1 MRPGSR
7 DRRHG
12 MLITGREL
20 AELKR
25 FTFDM
30 AESFGLDR
38 RIERY
43 RGTRPIGLYRWD
55 LECLEMVT
63 EDALND
69 RSAYP
74 EKAGPG
80 YEAMKRLHERVK
92 KLTEQAFAEMRGEL
106 QGADEVDDGC

>member
-7 DRRHG
+7 DKRYDV
-12 MLITGREL
+12 LITGREL

-25 FTFDM
+25 FTWDM

-38 RIERY
+38 RIDRY

-63 EDALND
+63 EDALKD
-69 RSAYP
+69 QRVYP
-74 EKAGPG
+74 ERSGPG
-80 YEAMKRLHERVK
+80 YEAMKRLYERIK
-92 KLTEQAFAEMRGEL
+92 QLTEQAFADVGGR
-106 QGADEVDDGC
+106 